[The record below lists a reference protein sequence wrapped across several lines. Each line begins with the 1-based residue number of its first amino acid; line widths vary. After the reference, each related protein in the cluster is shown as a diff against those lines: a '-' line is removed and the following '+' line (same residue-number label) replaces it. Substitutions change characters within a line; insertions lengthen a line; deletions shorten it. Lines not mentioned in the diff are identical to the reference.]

1 MAKIEDCPGFET
13 FGADV
18 KAARKAK
25 QLSRSALADMIH
37 CDSRYLANIEN
48 EGTLPSLPVV
58 IQLIKIC
65 GLPVER
71 YFNPELMREESAER
85 QRVSHK
91 LQLCPEEYLPIVEGA
106 IDGALRIHE
115 QEKEPVCVLR
125 AKRGCCG
132 VIVVGRGNVA
142 SIGSVATPGRNAC
155 WGVPQTPKKR
165 GETMTNRTRKIV
177 LRVPV
182 TPEEQELIRQKMA
195 LLHTRNFS
203 AYARKMLI
211 DGYVVHIDTTD
222 IRAQTAELQKIGVNI
237 NQIARRLNSMGP
249 LYTQDVA
256 DIKGALAQIW
266 QLQRYI
272 LSSQR

>member
-1 MAKIEDCPGFET
+1 
-13 FGADV
+13 
-18 KAARKAK
+18 
-25 QLSRSALADMIH
+25 
-37 CDSRYLANIEN
+37 
-48 EGTLPSLPVV
+48 
-58 IQLIKIC
+58 
-65 GLPVER
+65 
-71 YFNPELMREESAER
+71 
-85 QRVSHK
+85 
-91 LQLCPEEYLPIVEGA
+91 
-106 IDGALRIHE
+106 
-115 QEKEPVCVLR
+115 
-125 AKRGCCG
+125 
-132 VIVVGRGNVA
+132 
-142 SIGSVATPGRNAC
+142 
-155 WGVPQTPKKR
+155 
-165 GETMTNRTRKIV
+165 MTNRTRKIV

-222 IRAQTAELQKIGVNI
+222 IRAQTAELQKIDVNV

>member
-1 MAKIEDCPGFET
+1 MA
-13 FGADV
+13 
-18 KAARKAK
+18 
-25 QLSRSALADMIH
+25 
-37 CDSRYLANIEN
+37 
-48 EGTLPSLPVV
+48 
-58 IQLIKIC
+58 
-65 GLPVER
+65 
-71 YFNPELMREESAER
+71 
-85 QRVSHK
+85 
-91 LQLCPEEYLPIVEGA
+91 
-106 IDGALRIHE
+106 
-115 QEKEPVCVLR
+115 
-125 AKRGCCG
+125 
-132 VIVVGRGNVA
+132 
-142 SIGSVATPGRNAC
+142 
-155 WGVPQTPKKR
+155 
-165 GETMTNRTRKIV
+165 NRTRKIV

-222 IRAQTAELQKIGVNI
+222 IRAQTAELQKIGVNV
-237 NQIARRLNSMGP
+237 NQITRRLNSMGP